1 VTEAEL
7 QQALTGESPRVEW
20 KESDK
25 DAGMILRAV
34 CALANDLGNSGQPGY
49 LVLGIRDDGHL
60 CGLGYPEMVA
70 RDQAQ
75 QALASRLGT
84 IKLLPNPSVAIHP
97 FVRDSAWIM
106 VVRVEPY
113 PVPPVVKVDQ
123 VAWVRVGTVTRRATD
138 ADLLR
143 LEERRPEHGKPFD
156 LRVVPGAMLDELDL
170 RRLAALHAVAR
181 DAAGDP
187 EAFPELEWWLG
198 QRELASF
205 REGRWQ
211 PNATAL
217 LLFGTS
223 PQSHVPGAYVE
234 MVGYHGDDYD
244 SPVAWRHTVS
254 GTVIDQ
260 LEDIWKDIQARVVDA
275 PVLDEGMR
283 TSYGPLYPLE
293 ALRELAR
300 NMLQHRLY
308 EGTRA
313 PSRISWFSDRV
324 VFNNP
329 GGPFGRASEGE
340 LGSHSDY
347 RNPTLTRELAAQG
360 YVERLGRG
368 LLLARRN
375 LERNGNPPLEVSTDG
390 FTTITVRPRAPRAIL
405 ASDPHGKPRV

>member
-7 QQALTGESPRVEW
+7 QQALAGESPRVEW

-25 DAGMILRAV
+25 DAGVILRAV
-34 CALANDLGNSGQPGY
+34 CALANDLGNSGQPGH
-49 LVLGIRDDGHL
+49 LVLGIRDDGSL
-60 CGLGYPEMVA
+60 RGLAYPEMVA
-70 RDQAQ
+70 RDHAQ
-75 QALASRLGT
+75 QTLASRLGT
-84 IKLLPNPSVAIHP
+84 IKLLPSPSVSIHP
-97 FVRDSAWIM
+97 FVRDGAWIM
-106 VVRVEPY
+106 VVRVESY

-123 VAWVRVGTVTRRATD
+123 VAWVRVGTVTRRATE

-156 LRVVPGAMLDELDL
+156 LRAVTGATLHDLDL
-170 RRLAALHAVAR
+170 RRLSALHSTAR
-181 DAAGDP
+181 DVAGDP
-187 EAFPELEWWLG
+187 EAFPELERWLG

-205 REGRWQ
+205 RDGCWH

-217 LLFGTS
+217 LLFGTG
-223 PQSHVPGAYVE
+223 PQSHVPGAFVE

-244 SPVAWRHTVS
+244 SQVAWRHTVR
-254 GTVIDQ
+254 GTVTDQ
-260 LEDIWKDIQARVVDA
+260 LEEIWKDIQGRIVDT
-275 PVLDEGMR
+275 PLFDEGMR

-313 PSRISWFSDRV
+313 PARISWLSNRV

-347 RNPTLTRELAAQG
+347 RNPTLTRELAALG

-375 LERNGNPPLEVSTDG
+375 FERNGNPPLEVSTDG
-390 FTTITVRPRAPRAIL
+390 FTTITVRPRP
-405 ASDPHGKPRV
+405 